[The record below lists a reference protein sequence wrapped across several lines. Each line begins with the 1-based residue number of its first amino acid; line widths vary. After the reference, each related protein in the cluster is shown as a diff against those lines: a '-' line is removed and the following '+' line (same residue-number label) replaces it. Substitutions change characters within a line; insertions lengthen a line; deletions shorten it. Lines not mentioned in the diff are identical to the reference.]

1 MDGDGRER
9 DKDDKKK
16 LEEEIVGVSKMVLT
30 VNKYETSLKGF
41 SIWRLFL

>member
-16 LEEEIVGVSKMVLT
+16 LEEEIVGVSKMCT
-30 VNKYETSLKGF
+30 DGE
-41 SIWRLFL
+41 